1 MHVNLNTNIN
11 LTRPNF
17 KAKFSND
24 RQTVGILK
32 KLANKKPIE
41 TILSIDLLKNAGTND
56 IISLRSFETGSIRGI
71 KIINETISQ
80 ECPIHSSVESNYRD
94 FFDGIQRVLLSNKT
108 YPESAISKIK
118 KVEDFTEQKI
128 VQKQIEL
135 KNLQNELKRLETEK
149 LENDTKLAIKYIDS
163 NV

>member
-1 MHVNLNTNIN
+1 MQVNLNTNIN
-11 LTRPNF
+11 QSRPNF

-32 KLANKKPIE
+32 KIAKKNPIE

-56 IISLRSFETGSIRGI
+56 IISLKSFETGSIRGI
-71 KIINETISQ
+71 EIINKTLNHPRLSM
-80 ECPIHSSVESNYRD
+80 VESNYRD
-94 FFDGIQRVLLSNKT
+94 FFKDIQKVWLSNRT
-108 YPESAISKIK
+108 YVETAMTKIK
-118 KVEDFTEQKI
+118 KVEYFSDQRI
-128 VQKQIEL
+128 IQKQIEL

-149 LENDTKLAIKYIDS
+149 LEKDTKLAIQYIDS

>member
-11 LTRPNF
+11 KSRPNF

-32 KLANKKPIE
+32 KLAKKKPIE

-56 IISLRSFETGSIRGI
+56 IISLRSYETGSIRGI
-71 KIINETISQ
+71 KIINETLYKNS
-80 ECPIHSSVESNYRD
+80 PLTSRVRSTYGN
-94 FFDGIQRVLLSNKT
+94 FFEDIQRVFLSNRT
-108 YPESAISKIK
+108 YVNSAIPKIK

-135 KNLQNELKRLETEK
+135 KNLQNELKRLKAEK
-149 LENDTKLAIKYIDS
+149 LENDTKVAIKYINN

>member
-11 LTRPNF
+11 QSSPNF

-32 KLANKKPIE
+32 KLAKKKPIE

-56 IISLRSFETGSIRGI
+56 IISLKSFETGSIRGI
-71 KIINETISQ
+71 KIINETLYPNS
-80 ECPIHSSVESNYRD
+80 PLASRVKSTYHN
-94 FFDGIQRVLLSNKT
+94 FFNDIEMVFLSNRT
-108 YPESAISKIK
+108 YVRSAIPKIK
-118 KVEDFTEQKI
+118 NVQDFTDQKI

-135 KNLQNELKRLETEK
+135 KNLQDELKKLEAEK